1 MKATA
6 KIGSILCLAA
16 AFSFAETWSG
26 KLVDANCQPQVKNSC
41 EASATTSS
49 FAVQTADGKIL
60 KLDSAGNSK
69 VSTAVRTDGINA
81 KDAHVTVSGS
91 MEGQTI
97 KVDSID
103 FGSAKR

>member
-1 MKATA
+1 MKAIA

-16 AFSFAETWSG
+16 AFSFAETWTG
-26 KLVDANCQPQVKNSC
+26 KLVDANCQPQAKTSC
-41 EASATTSS
+41 EASPTTTS

-69 VSTAVRTDGINA
+69 ASAALRTDGVA
-81 KDAHVTVSGS
+81 KDAHVTVMGS

-103 FGSAKR
+103 FGNAKK